1 MMPRILVVE
10 DEFLVA
16 LDAEAM
22 LAALGCEVIGP
33 AATADQAIALLASE
47 HADAALLDV
56 NVGGKPVF
64 PLAERLAAQGIPF
77 AFATGYDA
85 ASVLPDEFADR
96 PVLRKPYDEEHL
108 ADLIHGM
115 FEAAP
120 A

>member
-1 MMPRILVVE
+1 MMLRILVVE

-16 LDAEAM
+16 LDVEAM

-33 AATADQAIALLASE
+33 AATVDQAIALIASE
-47 HADAALLDV
+47 RVDGALLDI
-56 NVGGKPVF
+56 NVAGNPVF
-64 PLAERLAAQGIPF
+64 PVADRLAVRGIPF

-85 ASVLPDEFADR
+85 ESVLPDHFADR

-108 ADLIHGM
+108 ADLVHRM
-115 FEAAP
+115 FELAP